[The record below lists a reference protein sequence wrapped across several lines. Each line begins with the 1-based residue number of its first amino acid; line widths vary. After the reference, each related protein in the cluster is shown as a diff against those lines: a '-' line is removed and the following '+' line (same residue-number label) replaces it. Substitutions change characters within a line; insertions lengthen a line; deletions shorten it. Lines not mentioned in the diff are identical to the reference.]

1 MSNGRHP
8 SRLAKFCHSL
18 EPCFPRPLDEFA
30 VAHFGTQAGK
40 KGGKKLT
47 MRAIILTIIALLL
60 LLILVSF
67 DKGPAP
73 TSPESKLQRQTTSG
87 PRTLS

>member
-1 MSNGRHP
+1 
-8 SRLAKFCHSL
+8 
-18 EPCFPRPLDEFA
+18 
-30 VAHFGTQAGK
+30 
-40 KGGKKLT
+40 

-73 TSPESKLQRQTTSG
+73 TAPESKQQQPASG
-87 PRTLS
+87 PRTLT